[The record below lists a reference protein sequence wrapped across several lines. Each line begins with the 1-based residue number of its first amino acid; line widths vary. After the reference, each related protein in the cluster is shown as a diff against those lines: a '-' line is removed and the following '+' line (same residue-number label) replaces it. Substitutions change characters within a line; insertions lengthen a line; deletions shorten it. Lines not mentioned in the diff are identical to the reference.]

1 MSHPNQPFY
10 QHTFREETR
19 RERYDLKKIESNE
32 INLSIATINF
42 SVDENLA
49 FIIRS
54 AACFGVKN
62 IYVIGSVPPRS
73 FLNSRSGSLYDYV
86 NIKSFSRPT
95 DFLRFGREQDFDVYS
110 LDLTESSESIY
121 ESSFDKDRHSIM
133 VLGHETV
140 GVPSEILFNSKHLHI
155 PMPGVGYCLNVSQAG
170 TVAMSEFARKML
182 A

>member
-1 MSHPNQPFY
+1 MSQTNRPFY
-10 QHTFREETR
+10 QHTFREKTR
-19 RERYDLKKIESNE
+19 RERYDSKRLDSSEL
-32 INLSIATINF
+32 NLSIATINF
-42 SVDENLA
+42 SFDENLA

-86 NIKSFSRPT
+86 DIKSFSRPT
-95 DFLRFGREQDFDVYS
+95 DFLRFCRENEFDIYS
-110 LDLTESSESIY
+110 LDLTDKSESIY
-121 ESSFDKDRHSIM
+121 DFSFSGERHSVM

-140 GVPSEILFNSKHLHI
+140 GVPSEILFNSRHIHI

-170 TVAMSEFARKML
+170 TVAISEFVRKTL
-182 A
+182 S